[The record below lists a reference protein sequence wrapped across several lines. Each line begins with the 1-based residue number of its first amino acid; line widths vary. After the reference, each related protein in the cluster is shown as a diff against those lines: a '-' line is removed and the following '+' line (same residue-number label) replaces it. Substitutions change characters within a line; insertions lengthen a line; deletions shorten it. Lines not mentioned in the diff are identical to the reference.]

1 MTHPRFAR
9 RMGEDEQHARGFFD
23 LEDPNGMV
31 PTKCSYCGRKGNA
44 ANPLRFDPAS
54 KDRKDMARQYLYRS
68 KCRYCEELGPFQSR
82 ALLVATGQ

>member
-9 RMGEDEQHARGFFD
+9 CMGEDEQRARGFFD
-23 LEDPNGMV
+23 LEDPNGAI

-54 KDRKDMARQYLYRS
+54 QDRKDLARQYLYRS
-68 KCRYCEELGPFQSR
+68 KCRYCMELGIEKSV
-82 ALLVATGQ
+82 ALFRWTRQ